1 MTMLESTKNML
12 KGVEKTTNTK
22 ARSFT
27 EQRKP
32 FQGSN
37 LFGVFTLLDATQ
49 EVYVVYSFDTHY
61 PMYIH
66 TNGCW
71 FENEDRF
78 SKTTSKHLVQARP
91 SSNTIKLSTRWMQR
105 LANNGYQGIAKER
118 ILTSEVV

>member
-1 MTMLESTKNML
+1 MNESTKNML
-12 KGVEKTTNTK
+12 KGVERIANTK
-22 ARSFT
+22 ASQYT
-27 EQRKP
+27 TQRKP

-37 LFGVFTLLDATQ
+37 LFGIYTLMDSEQ

-66 TNGCW
+66 TNGAW

-78 SKTTSKHLVQARP
+78 SRTTSKHLSQARP
-91 SSNTIKLSTRWMQR
+91 TNLTVKLSTRWMQR

-118 ILTSEVV
+118 ILTGEPL

>member
-1 MTMLESTKNML
+1 MLDSTKAML
-12 KGVEKTTNTK
+12 KGVEKIANTK
-22 ARSFT
+22 ARDYVV
-27 EQRKP
+27 ERKP

-37 LFGVFTLLDATQ
+37 LFGVYTLMDADQ

-66 TNGCW
+66 TNDAW

-78 SKTTSKHLVQARP
+78 SPTTSKHLSQARP
-91 SSNTIKLSTRWMQR
+91 SSTTVKLSTRWMQR

-118 ILTSEVV
+118 MLTTEAL